1 MDPYGPGNP
10 YDGTAANSLIPWPS
24 YLMSNLPI
32 DKDFEDLSLETGN
45 NFRNE
50 EAYKLQYKVL
60 SDLEGI
66 SIEAY

>member
-10 YDGTAANSLIPWPS
+10 YDGTAANSLILWPS
-24 YLMSNLPI
+24 YLMTNFEFN
-32 DKDFEDLSLETGN
+32 DYEDLSLETGN

-66 SIEAY
+66 NIEAY